1 MAVSIASF
9 VLMTVAARQL
19 TRRMPTV
26 EILCLRSLLALII
39 LLALWRRLGATAYAT
54 RRLDLHIARNAIHLA
69 GQYAWVWARLLS
81 VRASGGHELPRGGM
95 EALGKTRAEVE

>member
-1 MAVSIASF
+1 MGAPSPEHAPSSG
-9 VLMTVAARQL
+9 AA
-19 TRRMPTV
+19 PAWIV
-26 EILCLRSLLALII
+26 LCLGSIVALMI
-39 LLALWRRLGATAYAT
+39 LLALRPRLGAAAYAT